1 MSQVILE
8 KLNNKKRTCK
18 FSHSDGTRTNAH
30 WPLPSSH
37 SGDLTNEHPME
48 NKKTATVLERFEYV
62 LEKLKNA
69 RREIVDAILAALE
82 MKEASNDIA
91 NQMIIAMVAQDRI
104 RNVEISMDQT
114 RTKITHEMFLQKKD
128 VNMNQ
133 GFGIKKDA
141 SLAEEPLYLARY
153 E

>member
-1 MSQVILE
+1 
-8 KLNNKKRTCK
+8 
-18 FSHSDGTRTNAH
+18 
-30 WPLPSSH
+30 
-37 SGDLTNEHPME
+37 ME

-82 MKEASNDIA
+82 MKEAGNDIA
-91 NQMIIAMVAQDRI
+91 NQMIVAMVAQDRI
-104 RNVEISMDQT
+104 RKVEIAMDQT

-133 GFGIKKDA
+133 SFGIKKDV

>member
-1 MSQVILE
+1 
-8 KLNNKKRTCK
+8 
-18 FSHSDGTRTNAH
+18 
-30 WPLPSSH
+30 
-37 SGDLTNEHPME
+37 ME

-82 MKEASNDIA
+82 MKEAGNDIA
-91 NQMIIAMVAQDRI
+91 NQMIVAMVAQDRI
-104 RNVEISMDQT
+104 RKVEIAMDQT

-128 VNMNQ
+128 VNMTQ
-133 GFGIKKDA
+133 GFGIKKDV